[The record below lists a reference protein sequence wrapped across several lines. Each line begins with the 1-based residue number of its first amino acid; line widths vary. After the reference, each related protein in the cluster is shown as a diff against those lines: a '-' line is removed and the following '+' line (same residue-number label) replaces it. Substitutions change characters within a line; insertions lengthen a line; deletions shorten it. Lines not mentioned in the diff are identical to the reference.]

1 MPELIRKFWRI
12 LERRERTKV
21 LLTITVLLASSLVQM
36 LGVGSILPLMA
47 VLSTPEIIQSNHWL
61 HALYTLLNFSS
72 EHHFLFFLGLCS
84 LGAVVLS
91 NAFLALDQWITVHLL
106 ASIAHRLEI
115 RLFEGYLQ
123 APYVVH
129 LRRSPAELK
138 RNVLD
143 ETGRFSG
150 IANLGLQLVT
160 SGLLIL
166 CITGLLLAVNPI
178 LSLLLGTL
186 TGAGYGL
193 VYLVVRR
200 RMVRIGRER
209 MEANLQRYKMVDEGL
224 GGLKELKLLQRSSW
238 TMRRFTKATET
249 LTATLAR
256 QSILSTL
263 PRYFI
268 EVLGFGGMLLVV
280 LYLLGSHRDVRDTIP
295 LISLFAFGAYRM
307 LPAMQNAYGSTMGL
321 RFFAP
326 VASTMESELRS
337 VTEARVSED
346 NEGEEQTPLP
356 FRSAL
361 DLRNVSFRFTHD
373 RGYALRDVT
382 LAIPWRAFV
391 GFVGETGAGK
401 STLADVILGLLPP
414 ETGQVLVDGVA
425 LRGGATRRW
434 QRLLGYVAQDV
445 YLADDTIESNIGFGL
460 PPDRI
465 DGDAVREAARLAQI
479 HTFIEQEL
487 PEGYQT
493 LVGDRGVRLSGGQRQ
508 RIGIARAL
516 YHRPEVLVLDE
527 ATSML
532 DGETEARVFSAI
544 EKLAHELTLIVIA
557 HRLATVRRADTI
569 YLLEKGTV
577 AAHGTFSELLES
589 NEQFKRMAHGRA

>member
-1 MPELIRKFWRI
+1 
-12 LERRERTKV
+12 
-21 LLTITVLLASSLVQM
+21 
-36 LGVGSILPLMA
+36 
-47 VLSTPEIIQSNHWL
+47 
-61 HALYTLLNFSS
+61 
-72 EHHFLFFLGLCS
+72 
-84 LGAVVLS
+84 
-91 NAFLALDQWITVHLL
+91 
-106 ASIAHRLEI
+106 
-115 RLFEGYLQ
+115 
-123 APYVVH
+123 
-129 LRRSPAELK
+129 
-138 RNVLD
+138 
-143 ETGRFSG
+143 
-150 IANLGLQLVT
+150 
-160 SGLLIL
+160 
-166 CITGLLLAVNPI
+166 
-178 LSLLLGTL
+178 
-186 TGAGYGL
+186 
-193 VYLVVRR
+193 
-200 RMVRIGRER
+200 
-209 MEANLQRYKMVDEGL
+209 
-224 GGLKELKLLQRSSW
+224 
-238 TMRRFTKATET
+238 
-249 LTATLAR
+249 
-256 QSILSTL
+256 
-263 PRYFI
+263 
-268 EVLGFGGMLLVV
+268 
-280 LYLLGSHRDVRDTIP
+280 
-295 LISLFAFGAYRM
+295 M